1 MKSSLRILSIGVAEP
16 MHVASDIFLRQHRC
30 ELTAA
35 DYRELYAL
43 PTEETWEVAVLY
55 HSLSQ
60 NEIRESAHFI
70 RRQWPKARIL
80 IVHSGTP
87 CMDDALYDDRV
98 VPGVNPEELLA
109 VVDRLA
115 GSRERKLTTREG

>member
-16 MHVASDIFLRQHRC
+16 MHVAYDIFLRLHRC
-30 ELTAA
+30 ELATAA
-35 DYRELYAL
+35 DYRELYAV
-43 PTEETWEVAVLY
+43 PAEEKWEVAVLY

-60 NEIRESAHFI
+60 NEMRESAHLI
-70 RRQWPKARIL
+70 RRRWPEARIL
-80 IVHSGTP
+80 IVRSETP

-98 VPGVNPEELLA
+98 VPGANPEVLLA

-115 GSRERKLTTREG
+115 GSRERKLTA